1 MTSVSKSFADVLA
14 HFKSRTG
21 ELKGQDVLDVVLEQ
35 DVGLANKLM
44 YEDNSIPEDEKEEWR
59 VERDTWDLISRLYA
73 ERTITDDVSSA
84 IPTPHQLVQSNPY
97 TPTSLLAKRTIQ
109 QHPLLRELFLVR
121 EWLHDTAPR
130 QSQLPTSSSYRAL
143 TRHRV
148 LHAKRGGGGSFV
160 STLDPDAQGALDP
173 DDAASEKALA
183 RALLGLFRAGKFEDA
198 KALCRAAGHDWQAA
212 EIGGITAFKWDSIL
226 EKEEAEDGMDVVQ
239 STEWVG
245 NRRRKLWSDV
255 CQRTPKLSPEARAI
269 SAALSPARRTLPAL
283 LPQCRTWA
291 DHAWAHTSALIE
303 ERVGNVIESTG
314 SWWQVEDEGI
324 EIDHSWCF
332 YLQFRLSFRLLA
344 CLPGSGRLGRVDSSM
359 GTRCQVRDFGLKTC
373 VSRKGRWGRSPIAL
387 DSDMSEVLSL
397 VAERLSGGLD
407 TMRKGWIRFFAHLCL
422 FLTIIQQPVPVTASA
437 VILEG
442 YIRVLE
448 AEDQRDLV
456 ALYVSALGDNAVDRY
471 AAYLAS
477 LPDDLPYDQ
486 RADALKLARQHN
498 LVVERVAVATADLI
512 AKKAIKELPP
522 LRGPLPTPADMND
535 EATPIEL
542 RLVKSVEWLLFNQ
555 ETWETAIYQSNAVLR
570 YMLGMGRMHAAR
582 LLVSSLPDALT
593 GSSANGELLGYARFF
608 SVWDAPSVLES
619 IVAQN
624 PGENGTK
631 VEQREWEQQ
640 YKSVLDDYYEM
651 AIELLR
657 VYWLGLEYSDSSEWK
672 CLIWGGTK
680 REKVEQMR
688 IRQIYVPEIVLALH
702 RELYNSRDIFPANLR
717 KVLQLPNIIAD
728 SRYSIFRDFVSPD
741 GNRMPEYLAG
751 VREAGIAVLGAGV
764 SDPVQAVVS

>member
-44 YEDNSIPEDEKEEWR
+44 QICAAEYEDNSIPEDEKEEWR

-84 IPTPHQLVQSNPY
+84 LPTPHQLVQSNPY

-255 CQRTPKLSPEARAI
+255 CQRTAMNPKLSPEARAI

-324 EIDHSWCF
+324 EIDHTADLEEST
-332 YLQFRLSFRLLA
+332 
-344 CLPGSGRLGRVDSSM
+344 RVWEQDVKSVIS
-359 GTRCQVRDFGLKTC
+359 GLKHAS
-373 VSRKGRWGRSPIAL
+373 VEKGAGADHPLHWTQVYCILG
-387 DSDMSEVLSL
+387 DMSEVLSL

-631 VEQREWEQQ
+631 VEQREWDQQ

-657 VYWLGLEYSDSSEWK
+657 VYWLGLEYSDSNER
-672 CLIWGGTK
+672 K

-764 SDPVQAVVS
+764 SDPVQAVVG

>member
-21 ELKGQDVLDVVLEQ
+21 DLKGQAVLDVVLEP
-35 DVGLANKLM
+35 DAGLASKLM
-44 YEDNSIPEDEKEEWR
+44 EICASEYEDSSLPEDEKEEWR

-73 ERTITDDVSSA
+73 ERTIPDDQSNA
-84 IPTPHQLVQSNPY
+84 LPTPHQLVQRNPY

-121 EWLHDTAPR
+121 EWLHDTSPR
-130 QSQLPTSSSYRAL
+130 HPHLPSSSSYRAL
-143 TRHRV
+143 TKHRV

-173 DDAASEKALA
+173 DDAAAEKALI
-183 RALLGLFRAGKFEDA
+183 RALLALFRAGKYEDA
-198 KALCRAAGHDWQAA
+198 KALCRSAGHDWQAA
-212 EIGGITAFKWDSIL
+212 QIGGVASFKWDSIV
-226 EKEEAEDGMDVVQ
+226 EKDEQAEDEMDVIQ

-245 NRRRKLWSDV
+245 NKRRKLWSDV
-255 CQRTPKLSPEARAI
+255 CQRAAMNPKLAPDSRALC
-269 SAALSPARRTLPAL
+269 AVLSPARRTLPAL

-303 ERVGNVIESTG
+303 ERIASVVESTG
-314 SWWQVEDEGI
+314 SWWEVEDEAVD
-324 EIDHSWCF
+324 IDQSAD
-332 YLQFRLSFRLLA
+332 LDEST
-344 CLPGSGRLGRVDSSM
+344 RVWEQDVKSVVS
-359 GTRCQVRDFGLKTC
+359 GLKHAP
-373 VSRKGRWGRSPIAL
+373 VEKGAGADHPLHWTQVYCILG
-387 DSDMSEVLSL
+387 DMTEVLSL
-397 VAERLSGGLD
+397 VAERLNGGLD

-422 FLTIIQQPVPVTASA
+422 FLTIIQQPVPADASA
-437 VILEG
+437 IILEG

-448 AEDQRDLV
+448 AEDQRNLV

-486 RADALKLARQHN
+486 RADALKLAKQHS
-498 LVVERVAVATADLI
+498 LVVERVA
-512 AKKAIKELPP
+512 ELPP
-522 LRGPLPTPADMND
+522 LRGPLPTPADMSD
-535 EATPIEL
+535 QATPIEL

-570 YMLGMGRMHAAR
+570 YMLGMGRLHAAR

-593 GSSANGELLGYARFF
+593 GSSANSELLGYAKFF
-608 SVWDAPSVLES
+608 SVWDAPITLAE

-631 VEQREWEQQ
+631 NEQRAWEQQ
-640 YKSVLDDYYEM
+640 YKAVVDDYYES
-651 AIELLR
+651 AVDLLK
-657 VYWLGLEYSDSSEWK
+657 VYWLGLEYSDSNER
-672 CLIWGGTK
+672 K
-680 REKVEQMR
+680 RERVEQMR

-702 RELYNSRDIFPANLR
+702 RELYASRDIFPANLR
-717 KVLQLPNIIAD
+717 KALQLPNIVAD

-751 VREAGIAVLGAGV
+751 VRDAGIAVLGAGV
-764 SDPVQAVVS
+764 SDPVQAVVG

>member
-21 ELKGQDVLDVVLEQ
+21 ELKGQAILDVVLEP

-44 YEDNSIPEDEKEEWR
+44 EICASEYEDSSLPDDEKEEWR

-73 ERTITDDVSSA
+73 ERTISDDMSSTLS
-84 IPTPHQLVQSNPY
+84 TPHQLVEVNPY

-130 QSQLPTSSSYRAL
+130 YPHLPSSSSYRAL
-143 TRHRV
+143 TKHRV

-173 DDAASEKALA
+173 DDAAAEKALT
-183 RALLGLFRAGKFEDA
+183 RALLALFRAGKFEEA
-198 KALCRAAGHDWQAA
+198 KALCRSAGHDWQAA
-212 EIGGITAFKWDSIL
+212 EIGGVAAFKWDSIL
-226 EKEEAEDGMDVVQ
+226 EKEEQGDDEMDVVQ
-239 STEWVG
+239 SAEWAG

-255 CQRTPKLSPEARAI
+255 CQRAAMNPKLSPDTRALC
-269 SAALSPARRTLPAL
+269 AALSPARRTLPAL

-303 ERVGNVIESTG
+303 ERVASVVESTG
-314 SWWQVEDEGI
+314 SWWEIEDEGVD
-324 EIDHSWCF
+324 IDQSAD
-332 YLQFRLSFRLLA
+332 LEEST
-344 CLPGSGRLGRVDSSM
+344 RVWEQD
-359 GTRCQVRDFGLKTC
+359 VRSVISGLKHASVEKGAGAEHPLHWTQVYC
-373 VSRKGRWGRSPIAL
+373 VLG
-387 DSDMSEVLSL
+387 DMSEVLSL
-397 VAERLSGGLD
+397 VAERLNSGLD
-407 TMRKGWIRFFAHLCL
+407 SVRKSWIRFFAHLCL
-422 FLTIIQQPVPVTASA
+422 FLTIIQQPVPANASA
-437 VILEG
+437 IILEG

-477 LPDDLPYDQ
+477 LPDDLPYEQ
-486 RADALKLARQHN
+486 RADALKLAKQHN

-535 EATPIEL
+535 QATPIEL
-542 RLVKSVEWLLFNQ
+542 RLVKSVEWLLFNP

-570 YMLGMGRMHAAR
+570 YMLGMGRLHAAR

-608 SVWDAPSVLES
+608 SVWDGPSTLAEIIS
-619 IVAQN
+619 QN
-624 PGENGTK
+624 PSDNGTK
-631 VEQREWEQQ
+631 NEQRAWERQ
-640 YKSVLDDYYEM
+640 YKAVLDDYYDM
-651 AIELLR
+651 AVDLLK
-657 VYWLGLEYSDSSEWK
+657 VYWLGLEYSDSNER
-672 CLIWGGTK
+672 K
-680 REKVEQMR
+680 RERVEQMR
-688 IRQIYVPEIVLALH
+688 IRQIYVPEIILALH

-717 KVLQLPNIIAD
+717 KALQLPNIVAD
-728 SRYSIFRDFVSPD
+728 SRYSIFRDFVSAD

-751 VREAGIAVLGAGV
+751 VRDAGIAVLGAGV
-764 SDPVQAVVS
+764 SDPVQAVVG

>member
-21 ELKGQDVLDVVLEQ
+21 ELKGQDVLDVVLEP

-44 YEDNSIPEDEKEEWR
+44 EICASEYEDPSLPEDEKEEWR

-73 ERTITDDVSSA
+73 ERTILDDVSSSL
-84 IPTPHQLVQSNPY
+84 PTPQELVQLNPY

-130 QSQLPTSSSYRAL
+130 YTHLPSSSSYRAL
-143 TRHRV
+143 TKHRV

-173 DDAASEKALA
+173 DDAAAEKALA
-183 RALLGLFRAGKFEDA
+183 RALLALLRAGKFEEA
-198 KALCRAAGHDWQAA
+198 KALCRSAGHDWQAA
-212 EIGGITAFKWDSIL
+212 EIGGVASFKWDSIL
-226 EKEEAEDGMDVVQ
+226 EKTEQGEDEMDVVH
-239 STEWVG
+239 TAEWTG

-255 CQRTPKLSPEARAI
+255 CQRAAMNPKLSSDARAL
-269 SAALSPARRTLPAL
+269 SAALSPSRRTLPAL

-303 ERVGNVIESTG
+303 ERISNVVESTG
-314 SWWQVEDEGI
+314 SWWEVEDEGVD
-324 EIDHSWCF
+324 IDQSAE
-332 YLQFRLSFRLLA
+332 LEEST
-344 CLPGSGRLGRVDSSM
+344 RVWEQDVQASV
-359 GTRCQVRDFGLKTC
+359 T
-373 VSRKGRWGRSPIAL
+373 L
-387 DSDMSEVLSL
+387 DSGKFVHVYCILGDMSEVLSL
-397 VAERLSGGLD
+397 VAERLNSGLD
-407 TMRKGWIRFFAHLCL
+407 TMRTSWIRFFAHLCL
-422 FLTIIQQPVPVTASA
+422 FLTIIQQPVPANASA
-437 VILEG
+437 IILEG

-448 AEDQRDLV
+448 AEDQRNLV

-477 LPDDLPYDQ
+477 LPDDLPYEQ
-486 RADALKLARQHN
+486 RADALRLAKQHS

-535 EATPIEL
+535 QATAIEL

-570 YMLGMGRMHAAR
+570 YMLGMGRLHAAR

-608 SVWDAPSVLES
+608 SVWDAPSTLADLIS
-619 IVAQN
+619 QN
-624 PGENGTK
+624 PGEDGTK
-631 VEQREWEQQ
+631 TEQRAWEQQ
-640 YKSVLDDYYEM
+640 YKAVLDDYYDM
-651 AIELLR
+651 AMDLLK
-657 VYWLGLEYSDSSEWK
+657 VYWLGLEYSDSNER
-672 CLIWGGTK
+672 K
-680 REKVEQMR
+680 RERVEQMR
-688 IRQIYVPEIVLALH
+688 IRQIYVPEIILALH
-702 RELYNSRDIFPANLR
+702 RELYNSRDIFPVNLR
-717 KVLQLPNIIAD
+717 RALQLPNIVAD
-728 SRYSIFRDFVSPD
+728 SRYNIFRDFISPD
-741 GNRMPEYLAG
+741 GNRMPEYLAS
-751 VREAGIAVLGAGV
+751 VRDAGIAVLGGGV
-764 SDPVQAVVS
+764 SDPVQAVVG